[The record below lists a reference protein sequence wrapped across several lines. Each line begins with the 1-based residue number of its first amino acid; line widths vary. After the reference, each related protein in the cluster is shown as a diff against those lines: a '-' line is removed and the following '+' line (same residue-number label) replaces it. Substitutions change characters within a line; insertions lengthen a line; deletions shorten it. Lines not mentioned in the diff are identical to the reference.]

1 MFNSSLAVK
10 YQISSSKTFKFQY
23 SKTKLQINLKFQYSM
38 TKTSKLTYLDFF
50 KIDQKKLYQ
59 FTCLLH

>member
-23 SKTKLQINLKFQYSM
+23 SKTKLQINLKFQFSM
-38 TKTSKLTYLDFF
+38 TKTGGLTPVSGHSEKLNV
-50 KIDQKKLYQ
+50 
-59 FTCLLH
+59 